1 MKKSPK
7 WRKYARF
14 EKKLVL
20 IYVIWVGK
28 DAANFTGIVI
38 KMLKDNFGQRISSDI
53 MG

>member
-20 IYVIWVGK
+20 IYVMWMGK
-28 DAANFTGIVI
+28 DAANFNGFVI
-38 KMLKDNFGQRISSDI
+38 NNLKDNFGQRISSDI
-53 MG
+53 TG